1 MLYRIDRLESD
12 GTHSYEYVCGKRALG
27 KWCYEIVAHD
37 KMEILNIV
45 KLVWSWKAF
54 KTCFSHTIS
63 YRKNITTK

>member
-12 GTHSYEYVCGKRALG
+12 GTHSYEYVFGKRALG

-37 KMEILNIV
+37 EMEILNIG
-45 KLVWSWKAF
+45 KLMWSWKAF
-54 KTCFSHTIS
+54 KTCFNHTIS